1 MVVRGG
7 IQPQPKR
14 HRQHRRDDGRQLR
27 RQDRQA
33 VGAFHP
39 VGGYGGDQLFWIL
52 RIGFIGF

>member
-52 RIGFIGF
+52 RIGF